1 MLLLI
6 LGYEKNFHNG
16 LSDYDNES
24 LYVLIVP
31 TLSEESAVF
40 VIDDEDTVDLISKK
54 YPTIRWKS
62 WLCSWCCYL
71 HLNLYRVLFIIL
83 MVEVMT
89 YCALL
94 SPLSPE
100 REGEWSS
107 SSHQSFQRRFNETSF
122 FRGGLLWKR
131 GWPVVWMD
139 RSETV
144 ILSVKK
150 PKKCYF
156 C

>member
-1 MLLLI
+1 MRKIFIIDLVIMIMRACMYLLFQLYLRNLLFLWLMMKI
-6 LGYEKNFHNG
+6 L
-16 LSDYDNES
+16 L
-24 LYVLIVP
+24 
-31 TLSEESAVF
+31 TLF
-40 VIDDEDTVDLISKK
+40 LK

-100 REGEWSS
+100 REGEGSS
-107 SSHQSFQRRFNETSF
+107 SSHQIFQRRFNQTSF

-150 PKKCYF
+150 QKKCYF